1 MSQATFPLKKNA
13 MKSSE
18 QNGRTRQPRRWLRW
32 VTVLLLLYFVP
43 VGYNM
48 AAYYADPNR
57 HASWWSLS
65 RDSSA
70 QAPDLM
76 ETEDAIIQVYAARAV
91 RWRGTLGVH
100 TWIATRR
107 SDEAYYQ
114 RLEVMGYALRWG
126 NESVQIRQ
134 GDPDR
139 YWYGNRPEL
148 LREIRGGEEVD
159 RLIDRIHRAA
169 TEYPHNHRYNVWPGP
184 NSNTFIAHLARK
196 VPELALEM
204 PSTAIGKDYLPEG
217 GFFQKPPSGS
227 GLQLSLNGLFGL
239 VLAPEEGIE
248 LNILGLTAGVD
259 FSPLALKLPG
269 IGRIGYPDLERKF
282 LP

>member
-1 MSQATFPLKKNA
+1 

-18 QNGRTRQPRRWLRW
+18 QNGQTRRPRRWLRW
-32 VTVLLLLYFVP
+32 VGVLLVLYFIP
-43 VGYNM
+43 IGYNM
-48 AAYYADPNR
+48 AAYYAGPDR
-57 HASWWSLS
+57 HTSWWSLS

-107 SDEAYYQ
+107 SDQDYYQ
-114 RLEVMGYALRWG
+114 RLEVMGYALRWS

-139 YWYGNRPEL
+139 YWYGNRPQL

-169 TEYPHNHRYNVWPGP
+169 TEYPHNHRYSVWPGP

-269 IGRIGYPDLERKF
+269 VGRIGYPDLERKS